1 MKNLKITKQITNREV
16 GSVDKYLK
24 DISKYELIDSS
35 EEIELAK
42 RIRKGDQVAV
52 EKLIK
57 TNLRFVISVAKQY
70 QNMGLE
76 FEDLI
81 SEGNIGL
88 IKAAHKFD
96 ETKGFKFISYA
107 VWWIRQSILKS
118 IASKSRVVYLPLN
131 KINMVIKVKKTI
143 VELEKDLLREPTN
156 MEIAKELDMD
166 IKVVNDC
173 VNYSNKHISMDK
185 PINEEGDNLYS
196 VFENS
201 TSEKPDQEMMN
212 ESIKQNINTVLS
224 TVTDR
229 EQFILTKHFGLNDE
243 VSMSLEEI
251 SELLNLSKER
261 IRQIKQK
268 ALSKIK
274 NSMRGELLKNS
285 L

>member
-1 MKNLKITKQITNREV
+1 MKSLKITKQITNREIT
-16 GSVDKYLK
+16 SVDKYLK
-24 DISKYELIDSS
+24 DISKYELIDSD
-35 EEIELAK
+35 EEIRLAK
-42 RIRKGDQVAV
+42 RIRKGDKIAT

-57 TNLRFVISVAKQY
+57 TNLRFVVSVAKQY

-131 KINMVIKVKKTI
+131 KINMVLKVKKTFS
-143 VELEKDLLREPTN
+143 ELEKKLLREPSN
-156 MEIAKELDMD
+156 IEIANELNID
-166 IKVVNDC
+166 IDVVNRCMD
-173 VNYSNKHISMDK
+173 YSNKHISMDK
-185 PINEEGDNLYS
+185 PINEEGDSLYS
-196 VFENS
+196 IFENS
-201 TSEKPDQEMMN
+201 TTDKPDKMMI
-212 ESIKQNINTVLS
+212 EDSIKQNINSVLS
-224 TVTDR
+224 SITER
-229 EQFILTKHFGLNDE
+229 EQFVLIKHFGLNGE
-243 VSMSLEEI
+243 ASMSLGEI

-268 ALSKIK
+268 SLLKIK
-274 NSMRGELLKNS
+274 NTMRGELLKNS